1 MSAALQMEELRDL
14 AEGLAASEPTETD
27 GMDGVRIP
35 HINIEVF
42 LETDAFAD
50 VWARAAEDRRLVTTT
65 TEVFSGGFPAA
76 IKRYTQ
82 QQTPNL
88 IIVETDSS
96 DDVLEFETDALAEV
110 CDPNTQLIVVGH
122 RNDIKLYQKLVGMG
136 VANYMV
142 YPVTIPSIIAAI
154 SEVYKEPGKEKIG
167 RVTAVIGAKGGV
179 GASTIAQNIALLS
192 SNRSHA
198 DVMLVDMDI
207 AFGTASL
214 NLDVEPNQG
223 LSELIDQAERLDA
236 AMLDR
241 VLVKRGLHLN
251 LLSTPP
257 SLEND
262 RALDTYCVEQ
272 LLDVA
277 GTHMPHTVL
286 DMPHT
291 WSEASRRAL
300 VGADEVIVV
309 ATPELGCL
317 RNATALLTQLR
328 AMRPNDARPHL
339 VLNQSDMPR
348 RQEIPAKDIAQI
360 LKVEPLACVPHD
372 PKVFSQASSNA
383 KMVAEVGAKKPV
395 GKALQQIITGLEQAK
410 KNPAND
416 NRKRSLFRKWS
427 KK

>member
-1 MSAALQMEELRDL
+1 MSAAEQLDELRDL
-14 AEGLAASEPTETD
+14 AEGLAAAEPSATD
-27 GMDGVRIP
+27 GLDAIRIP

-42 LETDAFAD
+42 RETDAFED
-50 VWARAAEDRRLVTTT
+50 VWARAAEDRRLVTTN
-65 TEVFSGGFPAA
+65 TEIFTGGFPAA

-82 QQTPNL
+82 QRTPNM
-88 IIVETDSS
+88 IIVETDST
-96 DDVLEFETDALAEV
+96 DEVLQFETDSLAEV
-110 CDPNTQLIVVGH
+110 CDPDTQLIIVGH
-122 RNDIKLYQKLVGMG
+122 RNDIALYQKMLNMG

-142 YPVTIPSIIAAI
+142 YPVTVASIIEAI

-167 RVTAVIGAKGGV
+167 HITAVIGAKGGV
-179 GASTIAQNIALLS
+179 GASTIAQNMALLS
-192 SNRSHA
+192 GNSTGT

-214 NLDVEPNQG
+214 NLDIEPNQG

-241 VLVKRGLHLN
+241 VLVKRGLHLS

-262 RALDTYCVEQ
+262 RLMDEYSVEQ

-277 GTHMPHTVL
+277 GTHIPHTVL
-286 DMPHT
+286 DLPHSWT
-291 WSEASRRAL
+291 ESTRRAL
-300 VGADEVIVV
+300 VGADDVILV

-317 RNATALLTQLR
+317 RNATAMLTQLR

-339 VLNQSDMPR
+339 VLNQADMPR
-348 RQEIPAKDIAQI
+348 RQEIAAREIAQI

-372 PKVFSQASSNA
+372 PKTFSQATSAA
-383 KMVAEVGAKKPV
+383 KMVCEVGARKPV
-395 GKALQQIITGLEQAK
+395 GKAMEQIVKGLAEVKSSPTAEK
-410 KNPAND
+410 
-416 NRKRSLFRKWS
+416 RKRPLFRSWS